1 MIHNRL
7 NNMKKTDNIIAA
19 IDENDIDYL
28 SNVEFDVDC
37 RIAESDNDTFFL
49 YAISIPNFMYL
60 DFFLE
65 KNPDLNAVNDFGEN
79 ILHCAVYSGSMERL
93 KEMFCKL
100 PISETLINSQSKD
113 GSTPLLLAILL
124 GHHDLAG
131 YLIDRGADVC
141 LPDYELNTP
150 LHIACYNGCL
160 SLVKKLIEHQANP
173 FIKTKKGNY
182 PLACAVNEDKEDVV
196 KYLVQTVY

>member
-1 MIHNRL
+1 
-7 NNMKKTDNIIAA
+7 MKKTDNILAA

-37 RIAESDNDTFFL
+37 RIAESDNDTFL
-49 YAISIPNFMYL
+49 
-60 DFFLE
+60 
-65 KNPDLNAVNDFGEN
+65 
-79 ILHCAVYSGSMERL
+79 
-93 KEMFCKL
+93 
-100 PISETLINSQSKD
+100 
-113 GSTPLLLAILL
+113 
-124 GHHDLAG
+124 
-131 YLIDRGADVC
+131 
-141 LPDYELNTP
+141 DYELNTP
-150 LHIACYNGCL
+150 LQIACYNGCL

>member
-7 NNMKKTDNIIAA
+7 NNMKKTDNILAA

-65 KNPDLNAVNDFGEN
+65 KNPD
-79 ILHCAVYSGSMERL
+79 I
-93 KEMFCKL
+93 
-100 PISETLINSQSKD
+100 PTLIANLRVAQLSSFLPLFKARENLFMDTSGFMAGLFPVDTAWPQGGDRLVFGTNAPMTEMYAIRHILDTAAVDSSAKD
-113 GSTPLLLAILL
+113 TILT
-124 GHHDLAG
+124 GTSF
-131 YLIDRGADVC
+131 
-141 LPDYELNTP
+141 LN
-150 LHIACYNGCL
+150 YFN
-160 SLVKKLIEHQANP
+160 
-173 FIKTKKGNY
+173 
-182 PLACAVNEDKEDVV
+182 
-196 KYLVQTVY
+196 